1 VLRDVQ
7 ESDIAIFFQHQLDPV
22 SNWQVA
28 FTHEDPADEEAH
40 NIHFAKVLAD
50 ESIVMRTIV
59 VGDEVAGYLTKY
71 DLAGE
76 RQIGFVLGRAF
87 WGKGIAT
94 QSLLEFLEIVTE
106 RPIYGRIAFDNA
118 ASMKVLQKV
127 GFKRTSEANYFSHA
141 RGVDIIEVLWT
152 LE

>member
-94 QSLLEFLEIVTE
+94 QSLLEFLEIVT
-106 RPIYGRIAFDNA
+106 
-118 ASMKVLQKV
+118 
-127 GFKRTSEANYFSHA
+127 
-141 RGVDIIEVLWT
+141 
-152 LE
+152 